1 MKDRNG
7 NGLVV
12 RCYVR
17 AHPRAPRAPYK
28 GWATVLDALG
38 TYVAVEN
45 DRGHVETLRAQDVEV
60 LKPSLK
66 AKFARERAKTLAH
79 AVSVAAHRN
88 ARK

>member
-1 MKDRNG
+1 MKDRHG

-12 RCYVR
+12 GCYVR

-28 GWATVLDALG
+28 GWITAVGEAS
-38 TYVAVEN
+38 VVVEN
-45 DRGHVETLRAQDVEV
+45 DRGHTEAFTPQGVEV

-88 ARK
+88 LRK